1 MSTPATGI
9 LAGAG
14 SFTPVRSEVLRY
26 LGHRGQE
33 LGPELEGRL
42 SSVMARAAGEIRPRW
57 AWRAAPLVKGADGY
71 EAVGCDLVL
80 AGRSMDALLDGCA
93 AVALLAVTCG
103 PGPDRVA
110 ERDASRDPVGAL
122 VYDACAIDL
131 VEQGADACCA
141 RIGLWAHDRGLSCTK
156 RYSPGYGDLPL
167 SVQPAFLAAVDARD
181 RLGIELTDDLL
192 MVPLKSVT
200 AVVGLRPA

>member
-33 LGPELEGRL
+33 LGPELDERL
-42 SSVMARAAGEIRPRW
+42 SSVMARSAGEVRPRW
-57 AWRAAPLVKGADGY
+57 AWRAASIAKGPDGY
-71 EAVGCDLVL
+71 EVAGCDLTLV
-80 AGRSMDALLDGCA
+80 GRSMEALLDGCV

-103 PGPDRVA
+103 PAPDRLA

-141 RIGLWAHDRGLSCTK
+141 KIGQWAADRGLACTK

-181 RLGIELTDDLL
+181 RLGIELTEDLL
-192 MVPLKSVT
+192 MVPMKSVT